1 MSHVCDVA
9 LKLGQ
14 VNPHRLRV
22 RCSQSRIMQGRA
34 AHDNAAGVFRHPA
47 TFIVCGGA
55 AKTKS
60 SSLARSMGSEIGTL
74 GSGTVTPNVRTAIA
88 KAEPAPAMFGNL
100 LPRRSLDF

>member
-60 SSLARSMGSEIGTL
+60 SSLARSMGSEKMRLMSASRLTRATL
-74 GSGTVTPNVRTAIA
+74 ITSSGLMSFQGAI
-88 KAEPAPAMFGNL
+88 
-100 LPRRSLDF
+100 